1 MPCDVAAASPAGD
14 ALAPALLRKPGFGA
28 PVVRRHGLE
37 PAHAPCDGVLR
48 GAIGCG
54 GRLPV
59 PSRPRPGAGWCARG
73 LPGAWRG
80 RSARTS
86 DPLCPRGRRWRRCGV
101 DAAAVTIDAGGEG
114 PGIEGRHRGGG
125 DVRISVRDSR
135 VTTAGRVTETNTAH
149 GIDAFAR
156 TGSVEVRLRD
166 VEIEILGTGADDP
179 ADPDATA
186 FAAGVAAARSEG
198 SGRVA
203 VVVAGGRIATRG
215 RASRGIAV
223 GGAGNVA
230 IHIRGATVATPSPG
244 SRRTS
249 PRAEKRR
256 SGARP
261 VAALICSL
269 GEGRICCVEAA
280 RWNQYGATLT
290 SVTRNGS

>member
-14 ALAPALLRKPGFGA
+14 ALAPALLRSPVSALRLSGA
-28 PVVRRHGLE
+28 MALNRPTPLAMAFFVALSV
-37 PAHAPCDGVLR
+37 A
-48 GAIGCG
+48 GAAF
-54 GRLPV
+54 
-59 PSRPRPGAGWCARG
+59 PSRPGHAQAPAGAPAVCPVPGEAVPPGHRIRCVREDGAGG
-73 LPGAWRG
+73 
-80 RSARTS
+80 
-86 DPLCPRGRRWRRCGV
+86 DV
-101 DAAAVTIDAGGEG
+101 EIDAAAVTIDAGGEG

-290 SVTRNGS
+290 SVTRNGP